1 MKLEELFARYLPM
14 NRLLSYLLLG
24 LTEPL
29 AKDELC
35 QTISELSEGEFDDD
49 PEFEST
55 LWATVE
61 ELLHHGLIEELEMD
75 GVKALVTT
83 GAGSKLLIC
92 DFSRRHW
99 LESEKDFCRNS
110 KISVDKPCSQR
121 YNEIPLFEREHF
133 PNTDE

>member
-14 NRLLSYLLLG
+14 THLLSYLLLV

-29 AKDELC
+29 AKNELC

-49 PEFEST
+49 LEFERT

-61 ELLHHGLIEELEMD
+61 EHVSHGFIEELEID
-75 GVKALVTT
+75 GVEALATT

-92 DFSRRHW
+92 DFNRRHW
-99 LESEKDFCRNS
+99 LTGEKDFS
-110 KISVDKPCSQR
+110 KNLKLGVDKPVGSE
-121 YNEIPLFEREHF
+121 YNKKPLR
-133 PNTDE
+133 DK

>member
-1 MKLEELFARYLPM
+1 MKLEELFAHYLPM
-14 NRLLSYLLLG
+14 THLLSYLLLG

-29 AKDELC
+29 AKSELC

-49 PEFEST
+49 PDYEQT

-61 ELLHHGLIEELEMD
+61 ELVSHGLIEEMEID
-75 GVKALVTT
+75 GVEALATT

-99 LESEKDFCRNS
+99 LTGEKDFCKNP
-110 KISVDKPCSQR
+110 KIGVDKREECE
-121 YNEIPLFEREHF
+121 YNKKPLR
-133 PNTDE
+133 DK

>member
-49 PEFEST
+49 PDFERT
-55 LWATVE
+55 LWATVD
-61 ELLHHGLIEELEMD
+61 ELLSHGLIEELEMD
-75 GVKALVTT
+75 GTKTLVTT

-92 DFSRRHW
+92 DFNRRHW
-99 LESEKDFCRNS
+99 LENEKDFCKNS
-110 KISVDKPCSQR
+110 KISVDKPKRAR
-121 YNEIPLFEREHF
+121 YNGVPLFERDTF
-133 PNTDE
+133 SDGG